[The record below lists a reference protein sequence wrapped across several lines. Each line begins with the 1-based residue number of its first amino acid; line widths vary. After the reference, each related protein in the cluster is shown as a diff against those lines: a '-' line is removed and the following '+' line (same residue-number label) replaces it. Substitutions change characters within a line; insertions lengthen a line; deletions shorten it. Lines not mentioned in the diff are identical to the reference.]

1 MPCRKL
7 TRLRT
12 VIWVVFLVVSALVA
26 FQKNVFKKKVVKVQ
40 SKNLGYPNTIRF
52 SSARINASKSRSF
65 EVTDLLKTKE
75 TAKHLHSSEINT
87 KQDYVIQA
95 SCSMNVIKAM
105 NKFVLKVLLLFSFFN
120 VMVVKYISPKC
131 INKIF

>member
-26 FQKNVFKKKVVKVQ
+26 FQKNLFKKKVVKVQ
-40 SKNLGYPNTIRF
+40 SKNLGYPNIIRF

-75 TAKHLHSSEINT
+75 TAKHFHSSEINI

-105 NKFVLKVLLLFSFFN
+105 NKFVLKVILLFSFFN